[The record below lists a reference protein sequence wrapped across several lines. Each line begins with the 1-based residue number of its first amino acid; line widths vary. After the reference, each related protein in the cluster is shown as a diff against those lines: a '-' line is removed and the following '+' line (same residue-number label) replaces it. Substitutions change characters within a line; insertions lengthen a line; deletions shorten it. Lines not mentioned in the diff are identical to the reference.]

1 MATRKIVDLTQ
12 ATTASDADL
21 MVIQDTSKTKKIT
34 FSTLLTSIK
43 AKLGVGT
50 AANLSTTSKEIVGAI
65 NEINTNLNVPAE
77 ISQQQCYGYAAGC
90 SIDSQ
95 YVPGGGY
102 AITMKYSNGMKKL
115 SFSVYHASGTL
126 AYNSI
131 FFRINA
137 AHKPSVYTE
146 SVVRKGSNALCV
158 AVLGTDGTVVI
169 GAPIT
174 AIANGIIIGE
184 IWYM

>member
-1 MATRKIVDLTQ
+1 MAATKINELTQ
-12 ATTASDADL
+12 AVTGNDSDL
-21 MVIQDTSKTKKIT
+21 MVIRDASNAKKIT
-34 FSTLLTSIK
+34 LSTLLFSIK
-43 AKLGVGT
+43 SKLGIGT
-50 AANLSTTSKEIVGAI
+50 AANLNTTSKELVGAI
-65 NEINTNLNVPAE
+65 NEINTNLNVPVE
-77 ISQQQCYGYAAGC
+77 ISRQQCYGYAAGC
-90 SIDSQ
+90 TIDSQ

-102 AITMKYSNGMKKL
+102 ATTIKYSNGMKKL
-115 SFSVYHASGTL
+115 TFSVYHTSGTL

-131 FFRINA
+131 FFRISA

-146 SVVRKGSNALCV
+146 SVIRKGSNALCV

>member
-1 MATRKIVDLTQ
+1 MIDL
-12 ATTASDADL
+12 L
-21 MVIQDTSKTKKIT
+21 
-34 FSTLLTSIK
+34 
-43 AKLGVGT
+43 
-50 AANLSTTSKEIVGAI
+50 
-65 NEINTNLNVPAE
+65 NTNLNVPAE
-77 ISQQQCYGYAAGC
+77 ISRQQCYGYAAGC